1 MTIIKSDSASLI
13 NDPVYTQLLNRKK
26 SWTPPE
32 TSNESTIPGTELA
45 LDRALCLRGLE
56 IPVGEFI
63 KQGCAKEDNLS
74 KNCLDL
80 LLSNIAD
87 EEKHDIS
94 LNKLYTSAGLHIKE
108 HETVAEQIVQKW
120 LDLPDHPFVKALYGE
135 RSVFFVILP
144 MFRFLSG
151 QNFSMRTVAS
161 EISGDEVVHVSTN
174 TRLCRQL
181 KLSPSDELNTLRRD
195 TIAWVV
201 EHLTGELRPETSKID
216 SKYFNADFWIK
227 QSDNLYY
234 DGVAPE
240 LSQTQAARMPAMFE
254 SSRQQQ
260 SVYN

>member
-1 MTIIKSDSASLI
+1 MLINSDTVALA
-13 NDPVYTQLLNRKK
+13 NDPVYSKLLTRKK
-26 SWTPPE
+26 SWTPPD
-32 TSNESTIPGTELA
+32 TSEEKVAPGTEIA

-74 KNCLDL
+74 QTCINL

-87 EEKHDIS
+87 EEKHDVS
-94 LNKLYTSAGLHIKE
+94 LDKLYNSVGMRLQE
-108 HETVAEQIVQKW
+108 HENVAEQIVQRW
-120 LDLPDHPFVKALYGE
+120 LSLPDHPFVKALYGE

-151 QNFSMRTVAS
+151 NNFSMRTVAS
-161 EISGDEVVHVSTN
+161 EISGDEVIHVSTN

-181 KLSPSDELNTLRRD
+181 NLTPSKELDTLRKD

-201 EHLTGELRPETSKID
+201 EHLTGQQRSNDSKID
-216 SKYFNADFWIK
+216 PKYFNADFWIR

-240 LSQTQAARMPAMFE
+240 LNDTQAARMPAMFE
-254 SSRQQQ
+254 SSRKTQ
-260 SVYN
+260 SIYN